1 MKKFLVVVIIA
12 LFISS
17 LFLLLLLGNKS
28 NRPIKS
34 NSYNSKSISNK
45 TILIKFPSRSRP
57 NKLLSTFKTY
67 MEKANNISRI
77 KTLISLDEDDKTVT
91 EDLLEKLRSISRNIY
106 IHIGESKGKIGAV
119 NRDME
124 YAGKYDILLLASDDM
139 IPIVKGYDDIIR
151 NHMTDY
157 YPDNDGVLWYND
169 EFQGKNLNTLCI
181 LGKRYY
187 DRFGYIYHPS
197 YKSLWCDN
205 EFMEV
210 ANRLGK
216 QTYFDKV
223 IIKHEHPSNVST
235 TENDNLY
242 KNNDKFY
249 DSDHKNFIERK
260 AKSFP

>member
-1 MKKFLVVVIIA
+1 
-12 LFISS
+12 
-17 LFLLLLLGNKS
+17 
-28 NRPIKS
+28 
-34 NSYNSKSISNK
+34 
-45 TILIKFPSRSRP
+45 
-57 NKLLSTFKTY
+57 
-67 MEKANNISRI
+67 MEKANNILSI
-77 KTLISLDEDDKTVT
+77 KTLISLDEDDTTVT
-91 EDLLEKLRSISRNIY
+91 EDLLEKLHCISRNIY
-106 IHIGESKGKIGAV
+106 VHVGESKGKIGAV

-139 IPIVKGYDDIIR
+139 IPIVQGYDDIIR
-151 NHMTDY
+151 NHMTHY

-169 EFQGKNLNTLCI
+169 GFQGKNLNTLCI

-210 ANRLGK
+210 ANCLGK

-223 IIKHEHPSNVST
+223 IIKHEHPSNVTT

-242 KNNDKFY
+242 KNNDKFN

-260 AKSFP
+260 AKSFSVLCIPADR